1 MAAVYTRKRLGDL
14 LLQTGLVTREQLNQ
28 ALEVQKQTGER
39 LGRVLI
45 NLGLVTEQDILNTLE
60 MQLGIPQITLMDK
73 VDPVLIKSLPEAVLR
88 RHKVV
93 PVKKEGRRLI
103 VAMSDPL
110 NLVALDDIRL
120 ASRLEVEPVL
130 AREEEIDAVLQ
141 KVFGLTFVEQAFGQP
156 AAPEEREIQTL
167 TLAAGDEVPPEEAP
181 VVRLVNTIIAQAVA
195 EKASDIHIEPQED
208 RVLVRYR
215 VDGLLREALTLPRH
229 IRSNLTTRIKILA
242 GLDIAEKRLPQD
254 GRFQVKYGEQEID
267 VRVSTLPTVHGE
279 KVVLRLLLKSG
290 RILPVDR
297 LGFHRYNLERFTEVI
312 HRTSGMILVTGPTG
326 SGKTT
331 TLYAVLAQL
340 NSPERNIVTIEDP
353 VEYLLRG
360 INQTQINVKAGLT
373 FAAGLRSILRQDPD
387 IIMVG
392 EIRDGETAQIAVRAA
407 TTGHLVLSS
416 LHTNDAAGAL
426 TRLIDMGVEPFL
438 VASSVVGVVSQRLV
452 RLLCP
457 RCRKPYQLP
466 EDAPERIFMGL
477 PPGEPVTLYRAA
489 GCHHCNH
496 TGYRG
501 RTSIQ
506 EVLPVTRAI
515 RELVNKKASADVIK
529 EKAVAEGMVTLK
541 EDGIDKARQGITSIA
556 EVMRVAYNEW

>member
-1 MAAVYTRKRLGDL
+1 MTAAYNKKRLGDL
-14 LLQTGLVTREQLNQ
+14 LLQAKLITSEQLDQ
-28 ALEVQKQTGER
+28 ALQLQKQTGER
-39 LGRVLI
+39 LGKVLI
-45 NLGLVTEQDILNTLE
+45 NLGLITEQDILNTLE

-73 VDPVLIKSLPEAVLR
+73 IDPGLIKSLPEAVLR

-93 PVKKEGRRLI
+93 PVKKDGRRII

-110 NLVALDDIRL
+110 NLVALDDISL
-120 ASRLEVEPVL
+120 ASNCEVEPVL
-130 AREEEIDAVLQ
+130 AREEEIDEVQ
-141 KVFGLTFVEQAFGQP
+141 QRVFGLSFVEKAFGQVT
-156 AAPEEREIQTL
+156 ARQENEIQAL
-167 TLAAGDEVPPEEAP
+167 TLGAGDDVSAEEAP
-181 VVRLVNTIIAQAVA
+181 VVRLINTAIVQAVV
-195 EKASDIHIEPQED
+195 EKASDIHIEAQEN
-208 RVLVRYR
+208 RVQVRYR

-229 IRSNLTTRIKILA
+229 IHSHMIARIKILA
-242 GLDIAEKRLPQD
+242 GMDIAEKRLPQD

-267 VRVSTLPTVHGE
+267 IRVSTLPTVHGE
-279 KVVLRLLLKSG
+279 KAVLRILLKSG
-290 RILPVDR
+290 RILPIDQ
-297 LGFHRYNLERFTEVI
+297 LGFHKHNLDRFTNIVR
-312 HRTSGMILVTGPTG
+312 HTFGMILVTGPTG

-340 NSPERNIVTIEDP
+340 NSLERNIITIEDP
-353 VEYLLRG
+353 VEYVLGG
-360 INQTQINVKAGLT
+360 INQTQINVKAGLS

-457 RCRKPYQLP
+457 HCKEPYKLP
-466 EDAPERIFMGL
+466 YGTPERIFMGL
-477 PPGEPVTLYRAA
+477 APDEPAIFYRST
-489 GCHHCNH
+489 GCKRCSNV
-496 TGYRG
+496 GYRG
-501 RTSIQ
+501 RMSIQ
-506 EVLPVTRAI
+506 EVLPATRTI
-515 RELVNKKASADVIK
+515 RDLVSRKNYADVIK

-541 EDGIDKARQGITSIA
+541 EDGIRKARQGLTSIS
-556 EVMRVAYNEW
+556 ELMRVVFDEC

>member
-1 MAAVYTRKRLGDL
+1 MAAVYTKKRLGDL
-14 LLQTGLVTREQLNQ
+14 LLQTGLITREQLNQ

-120 ASRLEVEPVL
+120 ASGLEVEPVL

-229 IRSNLTTRIKILA
+229 IRFNLTTRIKILA

-290 RILPVDR
+290 RILPIDR
-297 LGFHRYNLERFTEVI
+297 LGFHRYNLERFAEVI

-340 NSPERNIVTIEDP
+340 NSPERNIVTIGDP

-457 RCRKPYQLP
+457 RCREPYQLP

-477 PPGEPVTLYRAA
+477 PPDDPVTLYRAA

>member
-1 MAAVYTRKRLGDL
+1 MVAVYTKKRLGDL
-14 LLQTGLVTREQLNQ
+14 LLQARLITSEQLSQ
-28 ALEVQKQTGER
+28 ALQSQKQTGER
-39 LGRVLI
+39 LGKVLI

-60 MQLGIPQITLMDK
+60 MQLGIPQVTLMDK
-73 VDPVLIKSLPEAVLR
+73 VDPDLIKSLPEAVLR

-93 PVKKEGRRLI
+93 PIKKEGRRMI

-120 ASRLEVEPVL
+120 ASGCEVEPVL

-141 KVFGLTFVEQAFGQP
+141 KVFGLSFVEQAFGQ
-156 AAPEEREIQTL
+156 AAGQPEPEIQTL
-167 TLAAGDEVPPEEAP
+167 TLGTGDEVPAEEAP
-181 VVRLVNTIIAQAVA
+181 VVRLVNTAIVQAVM
-195 EKASDIHIEPQED
+195 EKASDIHLEPQED

-229 IRSNLTTRIKILA
+229 IRSSMTTRIKILA

-254 GRFQVKYGEQEID
+254 GRFQAKYGEQEID
-267 VRVSTLPTVHGE
+267 IRVSTLPTVHGE

-290 RILPVDR
+290 RILPVDQ
-297 LGFHRYNLERFTEVI
+297 LGFHRYNLDRFTEI
-312 HRTSGMILVTGPTG
+312 IRHTSGMILVTGPTG

-340 NSPERNIVTIEDP
+340 NSPERNIITIEDP
-353 VEYLLRG
+353 VEYVLRG

-387 IIMVG
+387 IIMIG

-457 RCRKPYQLP
+457 RCREPYQLP
-466 EDAPERIFMGL
+466 DDAPERIFMGL
-477 PPGEPVTLYRAA
+477 APDEPVTLYRPA
-489 GCHHCNH
+489 GCQYCNNV
-496 TGYRG
+496 GYRG

-506 EVLPVTRAI
+506 EVLPVTRTV
-515 RELVNKKASADVIK
+515 RELVNRKISADAIK
-529 EKAVAEGMVTLK
+529 EKAVTEGMVTLK
-541 EDGIDKARQGITSIA
+541 EDGIQKARQGITSIS
-556 EVMRVAYNEW
+556 EVMRVAYDEW

>member
-1 MAAVYTRKRLGDL
+1 
-14 LLQTGLVTREQLNQ
+14 VT
-28 ALEVQKQTGER
+28 
-39 LGRVLI
+39 
-45 NLGLVTEQDILNTLE
+45 
-60 MQLGIPQITLMDK
+60 
-73 VDPVLIKSLPEAVLR
+73 
-88 RHKVV
+88 
-93 PVKKEGRRLI
+93 
-103 VAMSDPL
+103 
-110 NLVALDDIRL
+110 
-120 ASRLEVEPVL
+120 
-130 AREEEIDAVLQ
+130 
-141 KVFGLTFVEQAFGQP
+141 
-156 AAPEEREIQTL
+156 
-167 TLAAGDEVPPEEAP
+167 PEEAP

-215 VDGLLREALTLPRH
+215 VDGLLRETLTLPRH
-229 IRSNLTTRIKILA
+229 VRANLTTRVKILA

-254 GRFQVKYGEQEID
+254 GRFQVKYGEQDID

-297 LGFHRYNLERFTEVI
+297 LGFQSYNLERFSGI
-312 HRTSGMILVTGPTG
+312 ARYTSGMILVTGPTG

-331 TLYAVLAQL
+331 TLYAVLNQL
-340 NSPERNIVTIEDP
+340 NNPERNIITIEDP
-353 VEYLLRG
+353 VEYILQG
-360 INQTQINVKAGLT
+360 INQTQINVKAGLS
-373 FAAGLRSILRQDPD
+373 FATGLRSILRQDPD

-392 EIRDGETAQIAVRAA
+392 EIRDGETARIATRAA

-426 TRLIDMGVEPFL
+426 TRLIDMGVEPYL

-457 RCRKPYQLP
+457 RCKELHQLAD
-466 EDAPERIFMGL
+466 DATERIFMDI
-477 PPGEPVTLYRAA
+477 PPGEPVALYRAA
-489 GCHHCNH
+489 GCPQCNH
-496 TGYRG
+496 TGYQG

-515 RELVNKKASADVIK
+515 RELVNKKAPADLIK
-529 EKAVAEGMVTLK
+529 EKAVSEGMVTLK

-556 EVMRVAYNEW
+556 EVMRVAYNDW